1 MYDAG
6 MLRPHRPLAFALA
19 ATMAL
24 GACSSSTMI
33 RSNPSGARVFLDG
46 SYVGTTPYEMSD
58 TKIVGSSTSV
68 RIEYPGLQPM
78 VASIKR
84 SEEFD
89 AVACL
94 GGVFLLV
101 PFLWVM
107 GYKADHSYELM
118 AGQQPNPPYPGQGYP
133 PPQGGYPPPQGGYP
147 PPQGGYPPPQ
157 GGYPQQPQ
165 GGYPPPQPQPYP
177 QQPQG
182 GYPPPQPRR

>member
-1 MYDAG
+1 
-6 MLRPHRPLAFALA
+6 MLRTHRPLAFALA
-19 ATMAL
+19 TTMAL

-46 SYVGTTPYEMSD
+46 EYVGTTPYEMTD
-58 TKIVGSSTSV
+58 TKIVGSATSV

-78 VASIKR
+78 VSSIKR

-118 AGQQPNPPYPGQGYP
+118 GGQPYPAYPGYPPQGYP
-133 PPQGGYPPPQGGYP
+133 PPQGG
-147 PPQGGYPPPQ
+147 
-157 GGYPQQPQ
+157 
-165 GGYPPPQPQPYP
+165 
-177 QQPQG
+177 
-182 GYPPPQPRR
+182 